1 LYGNTALVEKMC
13 FFKGPY
19 ISCKNAENPPQ
30 EYQ

>member
-1 LYGNTALVEKMC
+1 MFF